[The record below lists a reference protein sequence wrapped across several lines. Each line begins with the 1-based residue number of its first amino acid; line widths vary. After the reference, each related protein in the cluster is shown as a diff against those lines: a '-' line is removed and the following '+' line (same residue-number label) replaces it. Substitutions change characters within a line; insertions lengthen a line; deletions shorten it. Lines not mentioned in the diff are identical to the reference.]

1 MCEDVEIRINGHSKE
16 FVIKDVYVFPNEING
31 NYQIYIPDSG
41 STLILDTVEEFIN
54 DLYRDE
60 YEDGIVEQILI
71 FEFSPS
77 VILDNLIDFNC
88 CGNQDDKILIS
99 SSSKNAFMRYRKSL
113 EEQLRII
120 DSIEYVEEG

>member
-113 EEQLRII
+113 EEQLKII
-120 DSIEYVEEG
+120 DNIEFVEEK